1 MQNATDPRGAICA
14 PFFFLKACQPQANYP
29 RLLSSTILNNS
40 PLADESFNVF
50 RLIAHDSFSVV
61 HARNLGSF
69 LFLTTHMEL
78 KSKSVRLFCAVVE
91 SGSLLAAADKI
102 ALSASAASRVI
113 SQLEERLG
121 FALFDR
127 SGKALTLTEDG
138 ADFYRVAME
147 SMRAW
152 QRLEDYSRERDRKKT
167 LRIAVLARHC
177 SDVIIPAVVTIMKR
191 HEETLRVTMDV
202 HASRDIHYSKYSH
215 PFDVGFGTLLSS
227 HDDLEKTA
235 LAHLPFCLVAS
246 RQHSIARY
254 DTIGQ
259 EDCREAEFVILSR
272 DTLEQEHTRR
282 LMPAHARI
290 AAEVSSTQVAL
301 RFVKRN
307 VGVHFTDRLAAK
319 SVSNDCKL
327 IELKEPLT
335 IPFYVFWPKAAG
347 RIDPAV
353 FECTREIAASIKAAG
368 IGLTPEGE
376 AFLRDH

>member
-1 MQNATDPRGAICA
+1 
-14 PFFFLKACQPQANYP
+14 
-29 RLLSSTILNNS
+29 
-40 PLADESFNVF
+40 
-50 RLIAHDSFSVV
+50 
-61 HARNLGSF
+61 
-69 LFLTTHMEL
+69 MEL
-78 KSKSVRLFCAVVE
+78 KSKSIRLFCTVVE
-91 SGSLLAAADKI
+91 TGSLLAAANKI

-121 FALFDR
+121 FDLFDR
-127 SGKALTLTEDG
+127 SGKALTLTREG

-215 PFDVGFGTLLSS
+215 PFDVGFGTLLST

-246 RQHSIARY
+246 RQHPLATLESVGPR
-254 DTIGQ
+254 
-259 EDCREAEFVILSR
+259 DCRDAEFVILSR
-272 DTLEQEHTRR
+272 DTLEQEMTRR
-282 LMPAHARI
+282 LMPEEARI

-301 RFVKRN
+301 RFVRRS

-319 SVSNDCKL
+319 SVADECSL

-335 IPFYVFWPKAAG
+335 IPFYVFWPKTAG
-347 RIDPAV
+347 RIAPEV
-353 FECTREIAASIKAAG
+353 YECTREIAASIRAAG
-368 IGLTPEGE
+368 IALTPEGE
-376 AFLRDH
+376 AFLRGK

>member
-1 MQNATDPRGAICA
+1 
-14 PFFFLKACQPQANYP
+14 
-29 RLLSSTILNNS
+29 
-40 PLADESFNVF
+40 
-50 RLIAHDSFSVV
+50 
-61 HARNLGSF
+61 
-69 LFLTTHMEL
+69 
-78 KSKSVRLFCAVVE
+78 
-91 SGSLLAAADKI
+91 
-102 ALSASAASRVI
+102 
-113 SQLEERLG
+113 
-121 FALFDR
+121 
-127 SGKALTLTEDG
+127 
-138 ADFYRVAME
+138 
-147 SMRAW
+147 MRAW

-246 RQHSIARY
+246 RQHPIARY

-272 DTLEQEHTRR
+272 DTLEQEHARR
-282 LMPAHARI
+282 LMPAHARV

-368 IGLTPEGE
+368 IELTPEGE
-376 AFLRDH
+376 AFLAKKSTED

>member
-1 MQNATDPRGAICA
+1 
-14 PFFFLKACQPQANYP
+14 
-29 RLLSSTILNNS
+29 
-40 PLADESFNVF
+40 
-50 RLIAHDSFSVV
+50 
-61 HARNLGSF
+61 
-69 LFLTTHMEL
+69 
-78 KSKSVRLFCAVVE
+78 
-91 SGSLLAAADKI
+91 
-102 ALSASAASRVI
+102 
-113 SQLEERLG
+113 
-121 FALFDR
+121 
-127 SGKALTLTEDG
+127 
-138 ADFYRVAME
+138 ME

-282 LMPAHARI
+282 LMPARSLHRSTCRQECLQRLQAHRAQG
-290 AAEVSSTQVAL
+290 AAHDPL
-301 RFVKRN
+301 LCL
-307 VGVHFTDRLAAK
+307 LAQSRRA
-319 SVSNDCKL
+319 
-327 IELKEPLT
+327 
-335 IPFYVFWPKAAG
+335 
-347 RIDPAV
+347 
-353 FECTREIAASIKAAG
+353 
-368 IGLTPEGE
+368 
-376 AFLRDH
+376 H

>member
-1 MQNATDPRGAICA
+1 
-14 PFFFLKACQPQANYP
+14 
-29 RLLSSTILNNS
+29 
-40 PLADESFNVF
+40 
-50 RLIAHDSFSVV
+50 
-61 HARNLGSF
+61 
-69 LFLTTHMEL
+69 MEL
-78 KSKSVRLFCAVVE
+78 KSKSIRLFCSVVE
-91 SGSLLAAADKI
+91 TGSLLSAANKI

-113 SQLEERLG
+113 TQLEERLG
-121 FALFDR
+121 FMLFDR
-127 SGKALTLTEDG
+127 SGKSLALTEEG
-138 ADFYRVAME
+138 ASFYRVAKE

-152 QRLEDYSRERDRKKT
+152 QRLEDYTQERDHKKT

-246 RQHSIARY
+246 RQHPIASL
-254 DTIGQ
+254 
-259 EDCREAEFVILSR
+259 DCVDSDDCAKSEFVILSR
-272 DTLEQEHTRR
+272 DTPEQEHARR
-282 LMPAHARI
+282 LMPPNARI

-307 VGVHFTDRLAAK
+307 VGIHFTDRLAAK
-319 SVSNDCKL
+319 SVSSDCKL
-327 IELKEPLT
+327 IELREPLT

-347 RIDPAV
+347 KIDSAV
-353 FECTREIAASIKAAG
+353 FECSREIAASIKDAG
-368 IGLTPEGE
+368 IELTPEGE
-376 AFLRDH
+376 GFLRKAP